1 MARQIITKE
10 QISECNGEFDGNN
23 KVIGNFELHNSKIIF
38 EGDGNVL
45 ISNVDRGPAKLV
57 NAILAFKG
65 NNSVVFLGESG
76 DNASHQIDLQVYNDN
91 YCYIGNYTRFNGY
104 SKVIDIVCAEK
115 GNLFIGDD
123 CGIANAARFQMSDIH
138 PIFDGKSKERI
149 NHAKSVFIGD
159 HVWIGPDARIMKGTQ
174 IGSGSIVGLN
184 SVVSGKL
191 IPSNVIWGGNPARVI
206 KKDILFSF
214 EATNIYTTEEI
225 EAKKCWQGNDYLFE
239 SDNTVKEFTEIEK
252 DILMLPN
259 AMARAMYLLEFSKK
273 TDKHKNRFYIGT
285 ISDD

>member
-10 QISECNGEFDGNN
+10 QIIESNGNFEGNN
-23 KVIGNFELHNSKIIF
+23 KIIGNFELHNSKIIF

-45 ISNVDRGPAKLV
+45 ISNADRGSAKLV

-76 DNASHQIDLQVYNDN
+76 ANASYQIDLQVYNDN

-138 PIFDGKSKERI
+138 PIFDGNSKERV

-174 IGSGSIVGLN
+174 IGSGSIIGLN
-184 SVVSGKL
+184 SVVSGKV
-191 IPSNVIWGGNPARVI
+191 IPSNVVWGGNPAHPI
-206 KKDILFSF
+206 KENIMFSF

-225 EAKKCWQGNDYLFE
+225 EAKRNWQGENYLFE
-239 SDNTVKEFTEIEK
+239 NDNTVRNFTEIEN
-252 DILMLPN
+252 DILIKQN
-259 AMARAMYLLEFSKK
+259 ALDRAKYLLDFSKK
-273 TDKHKNRFYIGT
+273 TDKNKNRFYIGT
-285 ISDD
+285 NS